1 MSVLQPS
8 DIVDIGIEKE
18 IKRRD
23 FYALAAEHF
32 SDNADLAALFG
43 KLRDWEEGHIKKFER
58 IREDVKGGNYA
69 ESYPGEIHEYMAAV
83 VEGDLYENL
92 DTESFALNV
101 KTPEVALEA
110 GIGFEKDAILFFGGL
125 ANFVD
130 PKAREVIEKLISEE
144 QQHMLQL
151 FEMKK
156 KLQA

>member
-1 MSVLQPS
+1 MAVLQPS

-32 SDNADLAALFG
+32 SDSAELAALFG

-83 VEGDLYENL
+83 VNGDLYENL
-92 DTESFALNV
+92 DAESFALTI
-101 KTPEVALEA
+101 KTPEAALDA
-110 GIGFEKDAILFFGGL
+110 GIGFEKDAILFFGAL

-130 PKAREVIEKLISEE
+130 PGAGEVIRELITEE

-156 KLQA
+156 KL

>member
-1 MSVLQPS
+1 MAVLQPS

-32 SDNADLAALFG
+32 SDNADLAKLFSQ
-43 KLRDWEEGHIKKFER
+43 LRDWEEGHIKKFQR
-58 IREDVKGGNYA
+58 IREEVKGGNYA

-83 VEGDLYENL
+83 VNSDLYEDLNA
-92 DTESFALNV
+92 ESFALTI
-101 KTPEVALEA
+101 KTPEAALDA

-130 PKAREVIEKLISEE
+130 PKAREVIQELILEE

-156 KLQA
+156 RL

>member
-1 MSVLQPS
+1 MAVLQPS

-23 FYALAAEHF
+23 FYALAAEQF
-32 SDNADLAALFG
+32 AEKAELAELFG
-43 KLRDWEEGHIKKFER
+43 KLRDWEEGHIRKFEK
-58 IREDVKGGNYA
+58 IREEVKGGNYA

-83 VEGDLYENL
+83 VNGDLYENL
-92 DTESFALNV
+92 DAESFAIAI
-101 KTPEVALEA
+101 KTPEAALDA

-130 PKAREVIEKLISEE
+130 PKAREVIEELISEE
-144 QQHMLQL
+144 QMHMLQL

-156 KLQA
+156 RL

>member
-1 MSVLQPS
+1 MAILQPS

-32 SDNADLAALFG
+32 ADNAELARLFG
-43 KLRDWEEGHIKKFER
+43 RLRDWEEGHIWKFEK

-69 ESYPGEIHEYMAAV
+69 ESYSGEIHEYMAAV

-92 DTESFALNV
+92 DSESFALTI
-101 KTPEVALEA
+101 KTPEAALEA

-125 ANFVD
+125 AGFVD
-130 PKAREVIEKLISEE
+130 PKAREVIEELITEE

-156 KLQA
+156 KL

>member
-1 MSVLQPS
+1 MAVLQPS

-23 FYALAAEHF
+23 FYALAADQF
-32 SDNADLAALFG
+32 SDKAELAELFG
-43 KLRDWEEGHIKKFER
+43 KLRDWEEAHIKKFEK

-83 VEGDLYENL
+83 VNSDLYENL
-92 DTESFALNV
+92 DAKSFALTV
-101 KTPEVALEA
+101 KTPEAALDA

-130 PKAREVIEKLISEE
+130 PKAREVIQELIAEE

-156 KLQA
+156 KL

>member
-1 MSVLQPS
+1 MAVLQPS

-23 FYALAAEHF
+23 FYALAADHF
-32 SDNADLAALFG
+32 SDNAGLAELFG
-43 KLRDWEEGHIKKFER
+43 KLRDWEEAHIKKFQK
-58 IREDVKGGNYA
+58 IREEVKGGHYA

-83 VEGDLYENL
+83 VNSDLYENL
-92 DTESFALNV
+92 DAESFALAI
-101 KTPEVALEA
+101 KTPEAALDA

-125 ANFVD
+125 ANFVE
-130 PKAREVIEKLISEE
+130 PKAREVVQELISEE

-156 KLQA
+156 RL